1 MAKPSWISVS
11 PASGTN
17 NGSFDVTANDNYIN
31 PARKG
36 VVTVTGGG
44 LIKLLM

>member
-1 MAKPSWISVS
+1 MAKPDWISVS
-11 PASGTN
+11 PANGTN

>member
-1 MAKPSWISVS
+1 MAKPDWISVS
-11 PASGTN
+11 PANGTN
-17 NGSFDVTANDNYIN
+17 NGSFDVTANDNSIN
-31 PARKG
+31 PTRKG